1 MLKIKIKLNRY
12 LFTCENIWGYV
23 KISDMRMHR
32 KHNLDTRL
40 DSCSD
45 ILYLPEVTD
54 KNMKISIGQKE
65 YLNFTR
71 IFGNDNPVELEI
83 GCGFGTFVCELAKR
97 NPLINYIAVEK
108 ISNVVVSAAERV
120 KKEGIKNIYFLNC
133 PAEVLPK
140 YIPEGAVKKIYL
152 NFSTPLPK
160 KGYAK
165 QRLTH
170 PRFLEKYK
178 LLLAKGGVI
187 AQKTDDKDFYLF
199 SLESYMECGFE
210 IIESCEDLTAL
221 SDPENIVTEYEQ
233 KFISCGKN
241 IYRIIAKY

>member
-1 MLKIKIKLNRY
+1 
-12 LFTCENIWGYV
+12 
-23 KISDMRMHR
+23 MRMHR
-32 KHNLDTRL
+32 KPHLERRL

-45 ILYLPEVTD
+45 ILFLPEITD
-54 KNMKISIGQKE
+54 KNMKKSVEQKE
-65 YLNFTR
+65 YLNFAE
-71 IFGNDNPVELEI
+71 IFGNQNRVELEI
-83 GCGFGTFVCELAKR
+83 GCGFGTFICELAKR
-97 NPLINYIAVEK
+97 NPSVNYIAVEK
-108 ISNVVVSAAERV
+108 ISNVVVSAAERA

-140 YIPEGAVKKIYL
+140 YIPDGAVGKIYL

-160 KGYAK
+160 LGYAK

-178 LLLAKGGVI
+178 LLLEKGGVI
-187 AQKTDDKDFYLF
+187 AQKTDDRDFYLF
-199 SLESYMECGFE
+199 SLESYSQCGFE
-210 IIESCEDLTAL
+210 ILESCEDLTSLA
-221 SDPENIVTEYEQ
+221 DPENIVTEYEQ